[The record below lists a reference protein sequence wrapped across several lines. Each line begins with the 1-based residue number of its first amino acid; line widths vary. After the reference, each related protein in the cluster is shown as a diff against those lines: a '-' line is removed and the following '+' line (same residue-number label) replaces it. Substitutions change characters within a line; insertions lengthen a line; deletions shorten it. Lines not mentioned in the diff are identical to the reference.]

1 MKVIRGFQR
10 SGGWPHAQVNV
21 FVFESLQPLLRQI
34 EDTFAALRKSAAF
47 VRQLGGKPM
56 IHIYNTANPAETD
69 IFVSRGQMIK
79 LGLWSDSL
87 AVQGML
93 AHEHAHPLAE
103 NQCTRAARQT
113 GVALQV
119 DGPPEDFLPG
129 DVETIRQA
137 LERIVNE
144 LCLHAPHEI
153 FTNELAARSG
163 FAEALL
169 HLNKLSL
176 SEGREGLGERQIL
189 IEKLQAEGQAGR
201 IGPAA
206 PALLALL
213 ASMEAHLRVALESA
227 GLACAGDLQRAEAL
241 DLCLEDQVLR
251 HIEPE
256 VGTLYRRLREHNAS
270 LSPAFTVPEV
280 QKWMNAGFNLL
291 AGPARKLGISCAMHL
306 VPEEDLRC
314 IKSGNRR

>member
-21 FVFESLQPLLRQI
+21 YVFESLQPLLGKI
-34 EDTFAALRKSAAF
+34 EDAYAASGKSAAF
-47 VRQLGGKPM
+47 VKQLGGKPM
-56 IHIYNTANPAETD
+56 IHIYNTANSAETD

-79 LGLWSDSL
+79 LGLWSDQL

-103 NQCTRAARQT
+103 NPCTRAARKT
-113 GVALQV
+113 GVALKV
-119 DGPPEDFLPG
+119 DGPPEDFHPADL
-129 DVETIRQA
+129 ETIRQA

-176 SEGREGLGERQIL
+176 SEGRGGLGERQIL
-189 IEKLQAEGQAGR
+189 IEKLRVEGQAGR

-213 ASMEAHLRVALESA
+213 ASMEAHLRFVLESA
-227 GLACAGDLQRAEAL
+227 GLARAGDLHRAAEL
-241 DLCLEDQVLR
+241 DAYMEEQVLR

-256 VGTLYRRLREHNAS
+256 VGDMYRPLREHCAA
-270 LSPAFTVPEV
+270 LLPKFTIPEV
-280 QKWMNAGFNLL
+280 QEWMSTAFELL
-291 AGPARKLGISCAMHL
+291 AGPVRKLGISCTMQL
-306 VPEEDLRC
+306 VAEGDSQCGR
-314 IKSGNRR
+314 SSNQG